1 MKKKLLNGLIL
12 SCATFAIAGAVATTK
27 TMDVSASNA
36 QVTISEPT
44 TFAALEGAQVR
55 KTVDTSGIRFSTI
68 VNDEW
73 WATETAG
80 KSVEYGYLV
89 AKDVT
94 EELTEE
100 NATKVPSQLLL
111 EVDADGDTTTDYL
124 RFNYAITNIPETE
137 YETLVSA
144 RPYVTIDGNT
154 QYGETQTR
162 SIAEVAAK
170 AFAAG
175 ESDPDNVVAGYVNA
189 VAQDVNFEAATQK
202 LNKAV
207 ISVETAGLA
216 VATQPAGYA
225 VKITSNNEDVAKI
238 VDGKVVPQA
247 KEGKA
252 TITAQFGTQKSA
264 TYELTVVSYSAT
276 LGGATIEDDS
286 IVKVK
291 VADGYF
297 ASVNA
302 ATQASDAK
310 EKLVIKE
317 YDGTSETD
325 VTASAVYTYSVAN
338 VATVDQGT
346 ITGNTVNG
354 TTTVVALVDGYE
366 VANFDVEGW
375 TEITTKKQMDELG
388 LSTWRL
394 RNKKAEAQAV
404 LAGKY
409 VLGNDIDYQKAYI
422 IPIANAVN
430 KYSSQSALYK
440 YYYDDCVDTFLWR
453 DVLSDES
460 VTPADEWAAIKF
472 GTKESTFR
480 TSNPHDLPFTGT
492 FDGNGYEIKNGKMF
506 FANGFV
512 RETPTGS
519 EAYWKASGGC
529 VFGENAGT
537 IKNVAFTDLQYSD
550 TYYGH
555 SKISTETFAGHA
567 RADSWK
573 EVGAYR
579 FKDGLYNNAFCGFI
593 YSNKG
598 TISNVRVDAIAV
610 DLSADYGKG
619 NAYEDSRG
627 AFGVRYNWSSGVIEN
642 LLINEKSTTFEVK
655 DNTGANVSVQT
666 GFSIAQYGVFGYNAG
681 TVKNSVLVFNV
692 GYGAKYGINNAK
704 TAYYNQLHN
713 RNNDCADVNCNAG
726 TVDTAMLTVHIN
738 TINGTPD
745 TNTKYRAMFSDSVWN
760 KGSMTLKKGALWNI

>member
-1 MKKKLLNGLIL
+1 MKRKKILKFISLLM
-12 SCATFAIAGAVATTK
+12 VATLAFGGCKKNEETSDSEPEQQPGSEQPQSNVKLSETSLSLQVAETK
-27 TMDVSASNA
+27 TLTVQGAEGTITWTTSSPEIATVENGVVTGVADGTAFITAKAGDEELTCIVVVSGVADIVPMLYLDKSS
-36 QVTISEPT
+36 VK
-44 TFAALEGAQVR
+44 V
-55 KTVDTSGIRFSTI
+55 GIGFTLTLTPYVIVGKEETI
-68 VNDEW
+68 VNAADITW
-73 WATETAG
+73 TLSDTSVVSVANGMVTGLKAG
-80 KSVEYGYLV
+80 TVTVQASYEYEG
-89 AKDVT
+89 
-94 EELTEE
+94 ELLKTSC
-100 NATKVPSQLLL
+100 AL
-111 EVDADGDTTTDYL
+111 EVV
-124 RFNYAITNIPETE
+124 NYNF
-137 YETLVSA
+137 Y
-144 RPYVTIDGNT
+144 
-154 QYGETQTR
+154 
-162 SIAEVAAK
+162 K
-170 AFAAG
+170 AYYNDK
-175 ESDPDNVVAGYVNA
+175 E
-189 VAQDVNFEAATQK
+189 
-202 LNKAV
+202 
-207 ISVETAGLA
+207 ISVLNP
-216 VATQPAGYA
+216 V
-225 VKITSNNEDVAKI
+225 
-238 VDGKVVPQA
+238 
-247 KEGKA
+247 
-252 TITAQFGTQKSA
+252 
-264 TYELTVVSYSAT
+264 L
-276 LGGATIEDDS
+276 
-286 IVKVK
+286 VK
-291 VADGYF
+291 VADEYIGT
-297 ASVNA
+297 SGTTS
-302 ATQASDAK
+302 ATVS
-310 EKLVIKE
+310 IKE
-317 YDGTSETD
+317 VDVITGEEREITSGVSLVSQTPKVAKVDGL
-325 VTASAVYTYSVAN
+325 
-338 VATVDQGT
+338 T
-346 ITGNTVNG
+346 ITGGTLNG
-354 TTTVVALVDGYE
+354 ATE
-366 VANFDVEGW
+366 VAIMENGAEMGKLYVKSYA
-375 TEITTKKQMDELG
+375 EIVNKAQMDALG
-388 LSTWRL
+388 LATWIYRDD
-394 RNKKAEAQAV
+394 KATAEAI
-404 LAGKY
+404 LDGTY

-440 YYYDDCVDTFLWR
+440 YYKEDCVDTFLWR

-738 TINGTPD
+738 TINGIPD
-745 TNTKYRAMFSDSVWN
+745 TNTKYRAMFSDSVWD
-760 KGSMTLKKGALWNI
+760 KTTMQLKKGISNI